1 MVRALSA
8 VRSDFWT
15 PHGRTFQGAKR
26 LAIVSLVMSLLI
38 AGGGC
43 GIVPKS
49 RMDEC
54 QRLTQTL
61 RSENARLKDRVLALQ
76 GQNRDYAERAVDD
89 ARRLATADD
98 AIEHLE
104 HSVQAFQD
112 ERARLEAAYKKLA
125 SNLSAPELS
134 KDELQRRADQSTSQ
148 MTRSAAPSPSRETK
162 TSAST
167 HTDETPR

>member
-8 VRSDFWT
+8 VPRDFWT
-15 PHGRTFQGAKR
+15 QHGRTVRGAK
-26 LAIVSLVMSLLI
+26 LPVIVSLVIGLFLACS
-38 AGGGC
+38 GC

-89 ARRLATADD
+89 ARRLATADV

-104 HSVQAFQD
+104 HSVQAYQD

-125 SNLSAPELS
+125 SNLGAPELS
-134 KDELQRRADQSTSQ
+134 KDELQRRADQTTSQ

-167 HTDETPR
+167 HTDEAPR